1 MAALYA
7 RFTAFEA
14 AFNAQDAIDFTQ
26 NHAEI
31 PVRGAFGILSPSPLR
46 VPFES
51 FGPIVGQTHDDGY
64 PRPTASASS
73 PSCPVGTTLPPAAI
87 GDSPRP
93 PPTSRPCFNTL
104 CTASF
109 SPAHVAT
116 SIIIFFIT
124 HLLLTH
130 LLPQPRTHP
139 GDLPRAL
146 PPRHLRPPRHP
157 RRQRPQGMERQTD
170 VHHVEPVSL
179 RRLDVLLL
187 LTETGGWVCF
197 LASVP

>member
-51 FGPIVGQTHDDGY
+51 FGPIVGQAHDDGY

-130 LLPQPRTHP
+130 LLPHPERTQVIFL
-139 GDLPRAL
+139 GLYLLGIFVLPDIL
-146 PPRHLRPPRHP
+146 
-157 RRQRPQGMERQTD
+157 
-170 VHHVEPVSL
+170 
-179 RRLDVLLL
+179 
-187 LTETGGWVCF
+187 GGKDRKGWNVKQMF
-197 LASVP
+197 TMWNL